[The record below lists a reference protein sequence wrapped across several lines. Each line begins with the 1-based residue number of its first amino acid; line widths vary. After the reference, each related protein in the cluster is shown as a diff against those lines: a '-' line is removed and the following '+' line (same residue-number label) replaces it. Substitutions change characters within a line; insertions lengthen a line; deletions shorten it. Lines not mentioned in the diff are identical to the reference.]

1 MELPTTTRNAVCQA
15 LVDLFDAGS
24 GPGYIEIRTGS
35 GPATP
40 NDAANG
46 TLLATLV
53 LADPAFDT
61 AGTAGAGIAT
71 ADTIPVVQ
79 GVAAGSAGWFRAYD
93 SDDNP
98 VEDGTVSV
106 TGGGGEMEL
115 NTVTIS
121 IGVDVAVT
129 AWTITMPES

>member
-1 MELPTTTRNAVCQA
+1 MELATDTRNATCQA
-15 LVDLFDAGS
+15 LVNLFDAGT
-24 GPGYIEIRTGS
+24 GPGTIEIRTGTAP
-35 GPATP
+35 GPNAAAT
-40 NDAANG
+40 G

-53 LADPAFDT
+53 MSDPAFDA

-71 ADTIPVVQ
+71 ADTIAVVQ
-79 GVAAGSAGWFRAYD
+79 GVANGTAGWFRAMD
-93 SDDNP
+93 GDDVP
-98 VEDGTVSV
+98 VEDGSVSV

-129 AWTITMPES
+129 AWTITLPES

>member
-1 MELPTTTRNAVCQA
+1 MKITTASRNACADA
-15 LVDLFDAGS
+15 LVDRFDAGA

-35 GPATP
+35 GPVGPNASAT
-40 NDAANG
+40 G
-46 TLLATLV
+46 TVLATIPLG
-53 LADPAFDT
+53 DPAFDA

-71 ADTIPVVQ
+71 ANTIDVVQ
-79 GVAAGSAGWFRAYD
+79 GVANGDAGWFRAYD
-93 SDDNP
+93 SNALA

-106 TGGGGEMEL
+106 SGGGGELQL

-129 AWTITMPES
+129 SWTITMPES